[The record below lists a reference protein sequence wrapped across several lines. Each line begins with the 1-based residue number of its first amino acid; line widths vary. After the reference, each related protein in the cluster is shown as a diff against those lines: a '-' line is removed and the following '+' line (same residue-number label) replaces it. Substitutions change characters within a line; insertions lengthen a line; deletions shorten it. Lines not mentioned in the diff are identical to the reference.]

1 VAATDRLSTR
11 TCYSAAHKSVNDKVV
26 EGMVNKAGKI
36 KVGHGLDGPL
46 VSKEQHS
53 KVAGYIESGR
63 KEGVKVETGGGVI
76 GNQGYFV
83 EPTLLT
89 KTNRGM
95 RVVREE
101 IFGPVVCVQS
111 FDDDDLDQVAKFA
124 NDTEYGLQ
132 ASIWTQNLKVAHS
145 LARKIK
151 AGTICVNTHNYG
163 DPAWPFGGFKQS
175 GWSRDGQGSDGALHR
190 DQVGRHQHR
199 LRTGVRCGR

>member
-26 EGMVNKAGKI
+26 EGVVNKAGKI

-132 ASIWTQNLKVAHS
+132 ASIWTQNLKGRPFARAQDQGGHDLRQHPQLWRSGLAVRRLQAIWLVARW
-145 LARKIK
+145 ARK
-151 AGTICVNTHNYG
+151 
-163 DPAWPFGGFKQS
+163 
-175 GWSRDGQGSDGALHR
+175 
-190 DQVGRHQHR
+190 
-199 LRTGVRCGR
+199 